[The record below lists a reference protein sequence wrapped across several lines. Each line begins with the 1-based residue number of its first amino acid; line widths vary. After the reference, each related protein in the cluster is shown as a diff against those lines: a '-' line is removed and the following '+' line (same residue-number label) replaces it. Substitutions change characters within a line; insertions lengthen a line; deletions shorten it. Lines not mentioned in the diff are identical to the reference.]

1 MNQSD
6 LQDKKNSPMEY
17 SLTKHLFFDR
27 LLLVL
32 PIESNLK
39 TYADV
44 EADSVFN
51 SCRSIILNIA
61 ITKDLNPI
69 IENTLGLIDL
79 IVQDEEI
86 TSDNITD
93 DIAHSILVL
102 LRLLSDVFEYYWDQN
117 NDFKKIRND
126 NYKPGF
132 SSHRP
137 NFHTSRPKHT
147 RINPALATMLL
158 CKISK
163 LKFNTRTLKV
173 LQNMSHH
180 LSGSATISKS
190 SIYPIHRNFYKRET
204 IQHIP
209 RK

>member
-79 IVQDEEI
+79 IVQDEKSRLTILQMILPILYWFFWDYWVMFLSI
-86 TSDNITD
+86 TGIKTM
-93 DIAHSILVL
+93 
-102 LRLLSDVFEYYWDQN
+102 
-117 NDFKKIRND
+117 
-126 NYKPGF
+126 
-132 SSHRP
+132 
-137 NFHTSRPKHT
+137 TSRKLETIITNRDFQVTGQTSIHLGQST
-147 RINPALATMLL
+147 RESIQLWRR
-158 CKISK
+158 CYYV
-163 LKFNTRTLKV
+163 KF
-173 LQNMSHH
+173 
-180 LSGSATISKS
+180 LSWS
-190 SIYPIHRNFYKRET
+190 SIQEL
-204 IQHIP
+204 
-209 RK
+209 